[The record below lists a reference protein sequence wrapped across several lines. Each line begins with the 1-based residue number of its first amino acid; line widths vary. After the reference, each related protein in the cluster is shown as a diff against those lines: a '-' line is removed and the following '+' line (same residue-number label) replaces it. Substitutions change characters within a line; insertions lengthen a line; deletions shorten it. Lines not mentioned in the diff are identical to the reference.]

1 MCHCFEDV
9 TELSADEREEIV
21 ESHTRAELEAE
32 LDDDELSTLGLAA

>member
-9 TELSADEREEIV
+9 SELTADERAEIV

-32 LDDDELSTLGLAA
+32 LDEDDLSTLGLPA